1 MSEVAFPRPSFE
13 GDADRPA
20 DDQIIRAVREGD
32 TRHFALLW
40 FRHAEAAR
48 CAARLIAPMA
58 DPDDLVSEAYA
69 TILRITRSGGG
80 PSDSFRV
87 YLLATVRNVAA
98 RWAHWDEVLPIDGLS
113 EQDFGRGETDP
124 IERVSERAV
133 VVAALLALTPRHRA
147 LLWYLN
153 VEGMKPRE
161 LAPLM
166 GMTPNAVS
174 VLAFRA
180 RDSFRKAWL
189 DAQSDADI
197 RATR

>member
-13 GDADRPA
+13 GDVDRPA

-98 RWAHWDEVLPIDGLS
+98 RWAHWDDVLPIDGLS

-133 VVAALLALTPRHRA
+133 VVAALLTLTPRHRA

>member
-13 GDADRPA
+13 GDVDRLA

-133 VVAALLALTPRHRA
+133 VVAALLTLTPRHRA

>member
-1 MSEVAFPRPSFE
+1 MSEVAFPRPSFA

-87 YLLATVRNVAA
+87 CLLATVRNVAA
-98 RWAHWDEVLPIDGLS
+98 RWAHWDDVLPIDGLS

>member
-13 GDADRPA
+13 GDVDRPA

-98 RWAHWDEVLPIDGLS
+98 RWAHWDDVLPIDGLS

>member
-98 RWAHWDEVLPIDGLS
+98 RWAHWDDVLPIDGLS

>member
-98 RWAHWDEVLPIDGLS
+98 RWAHWDDVLPIDGLS

-133 VVAALLALTPRHRA
+133 VVAALLTLTPRHRA

>member
-13 GDADRPA
+13 GDVDRPA

-133 VVAALLALTPRHRA
+133 VVAALLTLTPRHRA